1 MSEKKLTEKIFDT
14 LIGREKAEN
23 ALSASVSYVGTVDSN
38 VTDFT
43 RKLPIVVEFFSKT
56 EKVQGAVNE
65 LVEQD
70 KYVQI
75 YNQLAKMGSRDIDTK
90 QRGLTGER
98 SFTEKLILGKNSH
111 IYTELQV
118 GDSETLNSLMKI
130 LIEQEKMPVTIG
142 IKSDSGI
149 WNSGEVTLK
158 GEEYTPLMKE
168 IAEKVILAQKE
179 KLIAEDRLH
188 TESKNDMWVNNN
200 MQ

>member
-1 MSEKKLTEKIFDT
+1 VSEKKLTEKIFDT